1 MKITFIGATEEV
13 TGSNILVETNG
24 IKFLVDCGMYQGS
37 DEEERKNWEKPPFD
51 INEIDFILITH
62 SHIDHIGRLPYLYRL
77 GYRKKIYSTE
87 PVAAFAKIFLD
98 DTCHLIN
105 NTGENLGLPELFNKS
120 DVAGVVGL
128 FETCRYHETISPA
141 GGIEVKFYDAGHILG
156 AGIIEVKAAPTP
168 RSEMSGVGV
177 PTESVGKGETIVFS
191 GDLGNPPVPIL
202 NETENIPEADYVVME
217 STYGSRNHKPASE
230 RRERLAQAIEDTAK
244 NKGVL
249 LIPSFAMERTQEIL
263 YEIDSIFDEKK
274 VERIPVYIDS
284 PLAIKATEI
293 YQQFVSYYGE
303 KAKREVRAGSD
314 FFNFPGLKMTES
326 TEQSKEIDRSAN
338 PKIII
343 AGSGMSNG
351 GRIQFHERRYLPDPT
366 TTLLIVGFQVNG
378 TLGRRLVEGE
388 KQVKIQGE
396 KVNVMAT
403 VDSIDSYS
411 AHADQQRLISWA
423 TKIAAVKKLFLVH
436 GEPQSKDDLKAK
448 IEEKS
453 NLKVAIPKAGEEVE
467 I

>member
-1 MKITFIGATEEV
+1 MKLHFFGATEEV
-13 TGSNILVETNG
+13 TGSNILVEANG
-24 IKFLVDCGMYQGS
+24 LKILVDCGMYQGS
-37 DEEERKNWEKPPFD
+37 DEEERKNWEVLPYN
-51 INEIDFILITH
+51 INEIDFILVTH

-105 NTGENLGLPELFNKS
+105 RTGENLGLPELYNKA
-120 DVAGVVGL
+120 DVAGLVGL
-128 FETCRYHETISPA
+128 FEAHNYHETITPA
-141 GGIEVKFYDAGHILG
+141 EGIEVKFYDAGHILG
-156 AGIIEVKAAPTP
+156 AGIIEVKAENKTA
-168 RSEMSGVGV
+168 
-177 PTESVGKGETIVFS
+177 IFS

-230 RRERLAQAIEDTAK
+230 RRERLAQAIEDTAR

-263 YEIDSIFDEKK
+263 YEIDSIFDEKQ

-293 YQQFVSYYGE
+293 YRQFVSYYGE
-303 KAKREVRAGSD
+303 KTKKEVREGSD

-326 TEQSKEIDRSAN
+326 TEQSKAIDGSAN

-351 GRIQFHERRYLPDPT
+351 GRIQFHEKRYLPEPT
-366 TTLLIVGFQVNG
+366 TTLLIVGYQVNG

-388 KQVKIQGE
+388 KEVRIQGE
-396 KVNVMAT
+396 KVEVRAK

-411 AHADQQRLISWA
+411 AHADQNRLVGWA
-423 TKIAAVKKLFLVH
+423 TNISGVKELYLVH
-436 GEPQSKDDLKAK
+436 GESQAKIDLKAK

>member
-1 MKITFIGATEEV
+1 MRITFIGATEEV
-13 TGSNILVETNG
+13 TGSNMLVETNG
-24 IKFLVDCGMYQGS
+24 ARFLVDCGMYQGS
-37 DEEERKNWEKPPFD
+37 EEEERKNWEKPSYD
-51 INEIDFILITH
+51 INEVDFILITH

-105 NTGENLGLPELFNKS
+105 NTGENLGLPELFNKN
-120 DVAGVVGL
+120 DVAGVIGL
-128 FETCRYHETISPA
+128 FETCNYHETVTPVE
-141 GGIEVKFYDAGHILG
+141 GIEVKFYDAGHILG
-156 AGIIEVKAAPTP
+156 AGIIEVKT
-168 RSEMSGVGV
+168 G
-177 PTESVGKGETIVFS
+177 GKTLVFS

-202 NETENIPEADYVVME
+202 NETEIPPQADYVVME

-230 RRERLAQAIEDTAK
+230 RRDRLAQAIEDVAK

-263 YEIDSIFDEKK
+263 YEIDHIFDEKK
-274 VERIPVYIDS
+274 VGRIPVFIDS

-303 KAKREVRAGSD
+303 KAKSEVKAGSD

-326 TEQSKEIDRSAN
+326 TEESKKIDRSPN

-351 GRIQFHERRYLPDPT
+351 GRIQFHEKKYLPDPN

-388 KQVKIQGE
+388 KQVKIQGDMVE
-396 KVNVMAT
+396 VKAE

-423 TKIAAVKKLFLVH
+423 TKIAGVKELFLVH
-436 GEPQSKDDLKAK
+436 GELQSKDDLKAK
-448 IEEKS
+448 IIEES
-453 NLKVAIPKAGEEVE
+453 SLKVAIPREGEKVE